1 MQPLLDLILGRRSL
15 TSNASDRRQYQ
26 KHSSERS
33 GHLQSSD
40 IEMSRRRNIKK
51 AKQFEE
57 NLTLTTRQEKEGS
70 QESILASQSTTHPLP
85 RQLSGGIIK
94 TNEVT
99 VAYDVERDAD
109 QEYPTQWKGV

>member
-1 MQPLLDLILGRRSL
+1 
-15 TSNASDRRQYQ
+15 
-26 KHSSERS
+26 
-33 GHLQSSD
+33 
-40 IEMSRRRNIKK
+40 MSRRRNIKK